1 MNRDDPAFDA
11 DDMGALFREVLDQP
25 EPAVPP
31 GLLPEV
37 RRSGTRMRR
46 RRHLLATVATALA
59 VGLLATAGWAVHGRA
74 PVAGVGR
81 GLAPAASGPVLPS
94 ATPSRP
100 DAPPPAATGTRDTTA
115 PGAAG
120 DTAAAPGAPSEVTT
134 AGGTA
139 PPGASAV
146 GSARL
151 LALVRDH
158 PPQDIGGVARGTTA
172 DAFVLTR
179 KDGGTVTMSRSLD
192 GPSEPRGGTTS
203 PCESRTTA
211 WGPMSPDGRDCVGT
225 KLADGS
231 VVWMLHP
238 LTVVPRGQ
246 EAEIRVVTPN
256 GLVYILLFARA
267 EARAQPDD
275 VTVPLLGLMQLAE
288 QPGFLEAVRDG
299 WADPALGS
307 KPPVPSKPS
316 GPSTNPSPSAAVRP
330 STTSRSSA
338 VP

>member
-25 EPAVPP
+25 EPAVPQ

-74 PVAGVGR
+74 PVERAGR

-94 ATPSRP
+94 TASGRP
-100 DAPPPAATGTRDTTA
+100 DAQPPAATGTDGTAA
-115 PGAAG
+115 PGTVQ
-120 DTAAAPGAPSEVTT
+120 DTAAAPGTASAVTAT
-134 AGGTA
+134 GGTA
-139 PPGASAV
+139 SPGASAV

-151 LALVRDH
+151 LALLRDH
-158 PPQDIGGVARGTTA
+158 PPEDIGGVAGGATP

-192 GPSEPRGGTTS
+192 GPAQQRGGTSS

-211 WGPMSPDGRDCVGT
+211 WGPMSPEGRDCLGT

-231 VVWMLHP
+231 VVWLLHP

-246 EAEIRVVTPN
+246 EAEVRVVTTS
-256 GLVYILLFARA
+256 GLVYVLLFARA
-267 EARAQPDD
+267 EARSQPED
-275 VTVPLLGLMQLAE
+275 VTVPLLELMQLAE
-288 QPGFLEAVRDG
+288 APGFLEAVRDG
-299 WADPALGS
+299 WADPSLGS
-307 KPPVPSKPS
+307 KPPGPSTSPRPPSPSSASKPS
-316 GPSTNPSPSAAVRP
+316 RTPTAR
-330 STTSRSSA
+330 
-338 VP
+338 